1 MRIASSFERLSLFAA
16 SHRLGP
22 DKSSSRKMIGKLFYG
37 IRLMYRFMK
46 LVGNI
51 SEQAASGCQN
61 AINHICCELPMRF

>member
-1 MRIASSFERLSLFAA
+1 
-16 SHRLGP
+16 
-22 DKSSSRKMIGKLFYG
+22 MIGKLFYG